1 MAVDRCFPPDLQ
13 TSLMS
18 RRSATVMRAPRLRLS
33 RVLCV
38 SSQQAGRGQSGNPA
52 AAVMDRASSHW
63 PLSRAYDLGGEKGIS
78 VPRGVGMGDLSEHVA
93 DSASQRAG
101 QLSRGD
107 LEPGLVCLRK
117 LGMASVAAA
126 SWAGGKWWEEAAPV

>member
-1 MAVDRCFPPDLQ
+1 MGI
-13 TSLMS
+13 
-18 RRSATVMRAPRLRLS
+18 LR
-33 RVLCV
+33 
-38 SSQQAGRGQSGNPA
+38 
-52 AAVMDRASSHW
+52 AAVMDQASSHW
-63 PLSRAYDLGGEKGIS
+63 PLSRAYDLGGEKGNKCA
-78 VPRGVGMGDLSEHVA
+78 PWGGMGDLSEHVA

-126 SWAGGKWWEEAAPV
+126 LWAGGKWWEEAAPV

>member
-1 MAVDRCFPPDLQ
+1 M
-13 TSLMS
+13 
-18 RRSATVMRAPRLRLS
+18 
-33 RVLCV
+33 CV
-38 SSQQAGRGQSGNPA
+38 QPAGREGTEWESCGGRDGPG
-52 AAVMDRASSHW
+52 VF
-63 PLSRAYDLGGEKGIS
+63 PLATEQGYDLGGEKGIS

-126 SWAGGKWWEEAAPV
+126 SWAGGKWWEEASPV